1 MAASEAAKRK
11 KAEVRR
17 PDVCVCVCVCVCV
30 HARTHVHLHSGP
42 QLCRLPCIASRG
54 RLTARCQWRRNPRVY
69 TAALVFPVCQEEALA
84 QAKQTSLFQ
93 HKRAS
98 RTADTEPLFSGRV
111 GGGYGYG
118 GGLGGGALFGGGPL
132 FGR

>member
-17 PDVCVCVCVCVCV
+17 PDVCVCVCV
-30 HARTHVHLHSGP
+30 HARARTCTCILGPCFAVCPALHREGGS
-42 QLCRLPCIASRG
+42 
-54 RLTARCQWRRNPRVY
+54 PRAANGVGA
-69 TAALVFPVCQEEALA
+69 AALVFSVCQEEALE

-118 GGLGGGALFGGGPL
+118 GGLGGGGLFGGGPL